1 VLIPSRSG
9 LWPAGRQR
17 AARVL
22 WCAVLAVVLCGVGL
36 ARAAAPDTSGLGFS
50 PQPGTS
56 LPLAAV
62 LREAD
67 GREIALRQV
76 VGDRPVLVALGYFAC
91 PALCGVVRDDLFAAL
106 AGSGL
111 VAGRDYTLLFV
122 SIDPAEGPAASAKA
136 LRDDLAR
143 YPLPGA
149 AEGWHFLTGDAA
161 AVEAVEESVG
171 YRSRFDGALK
181 QFLHPAGVV
190 VATPGGVVSGALMGV
205 GYQAGD
211 LRAAVVEARDG
222 GLEQAIQP
230 VLLLCFH
237 YDAVT
242 GRYSLEVLKVLRLGA
257 VLTIAL
263 IAGTF
268 GLLRWREGR
277 G

>member
-1 VLIPSRSG
+1 MSSSSRAVVWRAPVLH
-9 LWPAGRQR
+9 LAR
-17 AARVL
+17 AA
-22 WCAVLAVVLCGVGL
+22 GVCVALG
-36 ARAAAPDTSGLGFS
+36 AGAAQAAAPDTAGLGFS

-56 LPLAAV
+56 LPLGAS

-67 GREIALRQV
+67 GRV
-76 VGDRPVLVALGYFAC
+76 VTLGSLAGARPVLLALGYFSC

-106 AGSGL
+106 GGSGL

-122 SIDPAEGPAASAKA
+122 SIDPAEGPADAQKA
-136 LRDDLAR
+136 LEDDLAR

-149 AEGWHFLTGDAA
+149 AQGWHFLTGDAA
-161 AVEAVEESVG
+161 TLSAVEGAIG
-171 YRSRFDGALK
+171 YRSRFDASLK

-211 LRAAVVEARDG
+211 LRAAVVQARDG

-257 VLTIAL
+257 ILTIAL
-263 IAGTF
+263 ITGLF
-268 GLLRWREGR
+268 GLLRWRER
-277 G
+277 A

>member
-1 VLIPSRSG
+1 MLIPSRFG

-22 WCAVLAVVLCGVGL
+22 RCAILAVVLCGVGL
-36 ARAAAPDTSGLGFS
+36 ARAAPPDTSGLGFS
-50 PQPGTS
+50 PQPGIS

-67 GREIALRQV
+67 GRDVALRQI
-76 VGDRPVLVALGYFAC
+76 VGNRPVLVALGYFAC

-122 SIDPAEGPAASAKA
+122 SIDPAEGPADAAKA

-161 AVEAVEESVG
+161 AVEASVG
-171 YRSRFDGALK
+171 FRSRFDVALK

-257 VLTIAL
+257 ILTIVL
-263 IAGTF
+263 ITGLF
-268 GLLRWREGR
+268 GLLRWRER
-277 G
+277 A

>member
-1 VLIPSRSG
+1 M
-9 LWPAGRQR
+9 
-17 AARVL
+17 
-22 WCAVLAVVLCGVGL
+22 LAVVLSGVAGV
-36 ARAAAPDTSGLGFS
+36 AGAAPPDTSGLGFS

-122 SIDPAEGPAASAKA
+122 SIDPAEGPADAAKA

-161 AVEAVEESVG
+161 AVEAVETSVG
-171 YRSRFDGALK
+171 FRSRFDSALK

-222 GLEQAIQP
+222 GLERAIQP

-257 VLTIAL
+257 MLTIAL

>member
-1 VLIPSRSG
+1 MRLAAAAVVCVLLSAG
-9 LWPAGRQR
+9 AGR
-17 AARVL
+17 
-22 WCAVLAVVLCGVGL
+22 
-36 ARAAAPDTSGLGFS
+36 AAPPDTAGLGFS

-56 LPLAAV
+56 LPLGAS

-67 GREIALRQV
+67 GRAVTLGEL
-76 VGDRPVLVALGYFAC
+76 VGSRLAGARPVLLALGYFSC

-106 AGSGL
+106 GGSGL

-122 SIDPAEGPAASAKA
+122 SIDPAEGPEDARKA
-136 LRDDLAR
+136 LGDDLAR
-143 YPLPGA
+143 FPLPGA
-149 AEGWHFLTGDAA
+149 EAGWHFLTGDAA
-161 AVEAVEESVG
+161 TLAGVEASVG
-171 YRSRFDGALK
+171 YRSRFDAALK

-211 LRAAVVEARDG
+211 LRAAVVQARDG

-242 GRYSLEVLKVLRLGA
+242 GRYSLAVLKVLRLGA
-257 VLTIAL
+257 ILTIVL
-263 IAGTF
+263 ITGLF

-277 G
+277 GA

>member
-1 VLIPSRSG
+1 MAILSPRRLAAWAAACVLLG
-9 LWPAGRQR
+9 AG
-17 AARVL
+17 V
-22 WCAVLAVVLCGVGL
+22 
-36 ARAAAPDTSGLGFS
+36 ARAAPPDTSGLGFS

-67 GREIALRQV
+67 GRAVALRDV
-76 VGDRPVLVALGYFAC
+76 VGGRPVLLALGYFSC

-106 AGSGL
+106 GGSGL

-122 SIDPAEGPAASAKA
+122 SIDPAEGPADARRA
-136 LRDDLAR
+136 LADDLAR

-149 AEGWHFLTGDAA
+149 AQGWHFLTGDAA
-161 AVEAVEESVG
+161 ALASVEDSVG
-171 YRSRFDGALK
+171 YRSRFDAALK

-211 LRAAVVEARDG
+211 VRAAVVQARDG

-257 VLTIAL
+257 ILTIAGITAL
-263 IAGTF
+263 F
-268 GLLRWREGR
+268 GLLRWRER
-277 G
+277 RA